1 MTHTATADSPAD
13 PAPPTKPAMS
23 SGDKVRFVLRGI
35 GQTLITLGLVVLLF
49 VVYEVWITNLFSE
62 RANHQLEAKIQKE
75 WQNNDD
81 PLLPLPGGKDPT
93 IKLGTGIGN
102 IYLPRLGRDYHFAIV
117 EGVDQ
122 DDLAIGPGHY
132 PGTALPG
139 EIGNFAVA
147 GHRVGKGAPFND
159 LDLLNSCDSII
170 VETQTDFFVYKVLP
184 HDDEITGWAT
194 GKGKDPKCAGVS
206 TLRDPNLPNGGVYSQ
221 TSGRKIVLPSQG
233 DAVNPVPYQAVDVIP
248 TASQIALLTLTT
260 CNPQFSDKQRLIIT
274 SVLVRQ
280 VPKSQVKSY
289 GDLLSKLGE
298 AS

>member
-147 GHRVGKGAPFND
+147 GHRVGKGEPF
-159 LDLLNSCDSII
+159 LNIDKLRSGDAVV
-170 VETQTDFFVYKVLP
+170 VETKSWWYVYRVLGLP
-184 HDDEITGWAT
+184 AGSDPQHVRQKAGTTSGGASIQLPGREIV
-194 GKGKDPKCAGVS
+194 DPSDGNVLQPVPDNPGVTPTERLMTMTTCHPKFTAS
-206 TLRDPNLPNGGVYSQ
+206 QRMIVYSQ
-221 TSGRKIVLPSQG
+221 LQTKVARTNDAMPPSVKVLY
-233 DAVNPVPYQAVDVIP
+233 NE
-248 TASQIALLTLTT
+248 
-260 CNPQFSDKQRLIIT
+260 
-274 SVLVRQ
+274 
-280 VPKSQVKSY
+280 VKT
-289 GDLLSKLGE
+289 
-298 AS
+298 